1 MLSVIIPTE
10 GVEQPAVATLA
21 ALVPGAA
28 AGVIREVLLVDR
40 AGTGVIERVADV
52 AGCRFLAF
60 EGSRA
65 AALAAGARHA
75 RSPWLMFL
83 HAGAVLDSGWIEET
97 APIHPERLEQRPAAR
112 RRLPLRPLAL
122 CRYAAARRLQIR
134 RADDHGPSADQ
145 GLLIARDHY
154 ERLGG
159 YPPMRA
165 APRRGCCANS
175 GARRAP
181 SCAAGSWSSPEAVHR
196 RAGLQN
202 IENNPMQSRSGIEPG
217 RFHGSRLLPQQ
228 IRDLNQFFA
237 PKASSQPATLLN
249 HQHERESDGAWADQ
263 LPAFRASF
271 STFFESRPRLK
282 PLWPFS
288 PHARSARSPSIR

>member
-10 GVEQPAVATLA
+10 GAEQPAVATLA

-40 AGTGVIERVADV
+40 AATSVIERVADV

-65 AALAAGARHA
+65 AALAAGARQS

-97 APIHPERLEQRPAAR
+97 TQFMQRVADSG
-112 RRLPLRPLAL
+112 RPRAGIF
-122 CRYAAARRLQIR
+122 RYARSPYADARLGDGLKFLARMI
-134 RADDHGPSADQ
+134 AGPWADQ

-159 YPPMRA
+159 H
-165 APRRGCCANS
+165 APD
-175 GARRAP
+175 ARRA
-181 SCAAGSWSSPEAVHR
+181 EA
-196 RAGLQN
+196 
-202 IENNPMQSRSGIEPG
+202 
-217 RFHGSRLLPQQ
+217 RLLRQLG
-228 IRDLNQFFA
+228 R
-237 PKASSQPATLLN
+237 SSRTML
-249 HQHERESDGAWADQ
+249 R
-263 LPAFRASF
+263 
-271 STFFESRPRLK
+271 SRIIV
-282 PLWPFS
+282 
-288 PHARSARSPSIR
+288 A